1 MRDEDIGWLV
11 PVWPAP
17 SAVRSMTT
25 TRLGGVSRPPFD
37 SFNLGL
43 HNGDDPEAALQNRR
57 LLRRHLA
64 LPREPC
70 WLQQVHG
77 ARVVD
82 AGRCGDR
89 PEADAVVAFAPG
101 LPCVVMTA
109 DCLPVLFC
117 DRAGT
122 RVGAAHAGWRG
133 LIAGVLE
140 ATVEALD
147 CPPGELM
154 AWLGPCIGPD
164 AFEVGDEVR
173 AAFLRHDPGH
183 REAFVPSPAGRWLAD
198 LRALARRRLSARGVR
213 DMTAETA
220 CTFSDARRFYSYRR
234 DGDTGRMA
242 SLIWLAD

>member
-1 MRDEDIGWLV
+1 MRDENTRWLV

-17 SAVRSMTT
+17 RAVRSVAT

-43 HNGDDPEAALQNRR
+43 HNGDDPEAALHNRR
-57 LLRRHLA
+57 LLRRHLS

-213 DMTAETA
+213 DMTAESA